1 MNSPSAATQT
11 KTGGTTSPTVAEL
24 KHFAI
29 NLVTGGELR
38 MSINKVSRL
47 VEHFHTVAPHGS
59 GWMFFEYLLAQVQA
73 TVEHRKSLIA
83 WAYTRDEL
91 RYVLHYRDETGEE
104 ASANVDRWRRTQ
116 LRSGR

>member
-1 MNSPSAATQT
+1 MISPSAAAQAR
-11 KTGGTTSPTVAEL
+11 TGGTTSPTVAEL

-47 VEHFHTVAPHGS
+47 VEHFHARMPHGS

-73 TVEHRKSLIA
+73 TVEHRKAIIA
-83 WAYTRDEL
+83 WVSARDDLEYL
-91 RYVLHYRDETGEE
+91 LHYHDPVGEE
-104 ASANVDRWRRTQ
+104 ASANVDRKRREKQ
-116 LRSGR
+116 RAER